1 MLKRINWRA
10 IGKGFVWVI
19 CLSGVIAL
27 MSFIEIKKQ
36 EVKCT
41 NVNILIPGA
50 DNFIE
55 REEIDVI
62 LKQSQGNLVGK
73 LLEDINTHDIEGA
86 LKANPYIAYA
96 KVYADMDGA
105 INILIK
111 QRQPV
116 LRIINASGQDYYIDR
131 DGLKMPM
138 SPNFTANVLVATGD
152 IFEGFGGRIDTLIS
166 PLVAD
171 LYKTALF
178 LKQDTLWDAQI
189 EQIFVNSKRDIELIP
204 RVGNQRIILGNADSL
219 AVKMSNLLAFY
230 KQAMPQVGWD
240 AYKTINIKY
249 INQIICEKNVYDSTA
264 VKKPVAIDSTAV
276 VKQILDSA
284 VKATIKEEIKTATL
298 VKKDVQKIAEKKVTP
313 AAVSKEN
320 KPTGTNERKKAVS
333 KEIIVKE
340 TKTVNP
346 TKEDKAS
353 PSTLYKPPVKPTAE
367 KAKPAVVTKEKADT
381 KKTNTDIKKTN
392 TVTDTKKNN
401 K

>member
-1 MLKRINWRA
+1 MLKRINWKA
-10 IGKGFVWVI
+10 IGKGFAWLV
-19 CLSGVIAL
+19 CLSGVIVL

-41 NVNILIPGA
+41 NVKILIPGA

-55 REEIDVI
+55 REEIDAI
-62 LKQSQGNLVGK
+62 LKQSQGDLVGK
-73 LLEDINTHDIEGA
+73 SLEEINTHEIERTI
-86 LKANPYIAYA
+86 KANPYIAFA
-96 KVYADMDGA
+96 KVYADMDGV

-116 LRIINASGQDYYIDR
+116 LRIINAGGQDYYIDR

-152 IFEGFGGRIDTLIS
+152 IFEGFGGRVDTLLT

-219 AVKMSNLLAFY
+219 AVKMGNLLAFY

-240 AYKTINIKY
+240 AYKTINVKY
-249 INQIICEKNVYDSTA
+249 INQIVCEKNVFDSTA
-264 VKKPVAIDSTAV
+264 VKKPIVIDSTAV
-276 VKQILDSA
+276 VKQLIDS
-284 VKATIKEEIKTATL
+284 VIKTTIKEEIKTATA
-298 VKKDVQKIAEKKVTP
+298 VKKDVEKIAEKKVVP
-313 AAVSKEN
+313 VVAVSKEA
-320 KPTGTNERKKAVS
+320 KPAVKSEAKKVVT
-333 KEIIVKE
+333 KEAITKTAIAKESPAKE
-340 TKTVNP
+340 TKTATAP
-346 TKEDKAS
+346 AS
-353 PSTLYKPPVKPTAE
+353 LYKPPVKPTPE
-367 KAKPAVVTKEKADT
+367 KVKPAVVTKEK
-381 KKTNTDIKKTN
+381 TDIKKTN
-392 TVTDTKKNN
+392 TDTKKNI
-401 K
+401 